1 MDPLKPGVVIMPR
14 IMIVENEAAV
24 ALEIEERLKK
34 LGYQIAG
41 IGHSGEAAVAMA
53 RAYRPDLILM
63 AIMLPGEI
71 DGIVAAGKIREEM
84 DIPVIFL
91 TGDSQNGLLDRAK
104 QVEPYGYILKPL
116 QSNQIKAAIEI
127 GLYNRKMD
135 NRARE
140 AREKLEKRVKD
151 KRDSLNRITG
161 QFKALLNSTTD
172 TAFLMDLEGIVMA
185 SNKIAAKRFG
195 MKLSGFLGKCVYD
208 LMSPDLARARRV
220 KVENVIKRG
229 RPYRFRDERKGIIL
243 DSDIYPVFNDENEVV
258 QLAVYA
264 KDITKQVRAY
274 EALKLREAELESKTQ
289 TLEDANIA
297 MRVLLDRR
305 EEDRAEMAEKIL
317 YNVKRQV
324 LPCIEDLRKGP
335 LDSKQRE
342 IVDILES
349 NLNDV
354 LSPFTQRL
362 TSRFFD
368 FTPKEVRVANL
379 LRQDKSTKEVALL
392 MDVSTKAIGFH
403 RENIRK
409 KLGIKNKKV
418 NLRSYLMTL
427 A

>member
-1 MDPLKPGVVIMPR
+1 
-14 IMIVENEAAV
+14 
-24 ALEIEERLKK
+24 
-34 LGYQIAG
+34 
-41 IGHSGEAAVAMA
+41 
-53 RAYRPDLILM
+53 
-63 AIMLPGEI
+63 
-71 DGIVAAGKIREEM
+71 
-84 DIPVIFL
+84 
-91 TGDSQNGLLDRAK
+91 
-104 QVEPYGYILKPL
+104 VEPYGYILKPL